1 MVPPSDT
8 MPQATSRRRTER
20 LNRILSYV
28 NDRGSAR
35 LVEIA
40 RDLEVSTA
48 TMRRDLSSLDE
59 QGLLVRSHGGARA
72 LDPLTEVPVGL
83 RDARFRDSKVRIARL
98 AAALLPDGEHSV
110 AISGGTTA
118 AAVARELAR
127 RTDLAVAT
135 NALTTATELAMHSE
149 LKVIMTGGFV
159 RSSSLEAVGVLAE
172 KTFAA
177 INVGT
182 AFLGTDGISARG
194 GATTH
199 DETEAR
205 TNNAMVSRADRVVV
219 VADGSKIGR
228 ATLAKVAD
236 LSELDVL
243 ITDSTADPVELE
255 AIASSGV
262 DVRVAP
268 DPDGE

>member
-1 MVPPSDT
+1 MALTPDAGPH
-8 MPQATSRRRTER
+8 ATSRRRTER
-20 LNRILSYV
+20 MNRILGYV

-35 LVEIA
+35 LVDMA
-40 RDLEVSTA
+40 RDLDVSAA
-48 TMRRDLSSLDE
+48 TMRRDLTEMDE
-59 QGLLVRSHGGARA
+59 QGLLIRSHGGARA
-72 LDPLTEVPVGL
+72 LDPLTEVPVAL
-83 RDARFRDSKVRIARL
+83 RDSRFRESKVRIARV
-98 AAALLPDGEHSV
+98 AASLLPEGQHSV

-118 AAVARELAR
+118 AAVARELAS
-127 RTDLAVAT
+127 RTDLSIAT
-135 NALTTATELAMHSE
+135 NALTTATELATHSA

-172 KTFAA
+172 KAFTA

-182 AFLGTDGISARG
+182 AFLGTDGISVRG

-199 DETEAR
+199 DEIEAR
-205 TNNAMVSRADRVVV
+205 TNYSMVTHADRVVV
-219 VADGSKIGR
+219 VADGSKIGQ

-243 ITDSTADPVELE
+243 VTDATADPDELE
-255 AIASSGV
+255 AIAAAGV

-268 DPDGE
+268 DPES